1 MPFSANAIPIRD
13 AIAARRLPCRHDDV
27 LVHSSRPRNS
37 PYAVATMRVSKTER
51 ARETGLRM
59 EAGAHANGILKR
71 FPFEAVTL
79 ALVQALRCA

>member
-1 MPFSANAIPIRD
+1 MPFSANAIPIRG
-13 AIAARRLPCRHDDV
+13 AIAARLLPYGRDDV
-27 LVHSSRPRNS
+27 LVHSSGPRNS
-37 PYAVATMRVSKTER
+37 PCAVDTLRVSKTER

-79 ALVQALRCA
+79 APIQARRCT